1 MSLEERVQYASMKAR
16 HEKKLRPWYLKWW
29 GIILL
34 TIVSLFLILVIASGI
49 YVIKQI
55 QVINSGTTT
64 TDTAEQLQKYLTA
77 INGESDNSWGPSNAP
92 VTIVEFGDF
101 ACPYCEA
108 SYAGVKN
115 IQANY
120 SGKVRI
126 IYRDYPLHDNSI
138 FLALSARCAGEQGKF
153 WQMHDV
159 FFENQDKFNLTQAE
173 LDVAIPALAETLGL
187 NAEQFQACLNTQK
200 YFSKIKQDYDDGTYL
215 QIQGTPTWFINNK
228 AFTGAMTKENLQ
240 TIVEGL
246 LNIIK

>member
-1 MSLEERVQYASMKAR
+1 MSLEERVQYAAMKAR
-16 HEKKLRPWYLKWW
+16 HKHKLRPWYFKWW

-34 TIVSLFLILVIASGI
+34 TIISLFLIVVIASGI
-49 YVIKQI
+49 YVVKQV
-55 QVINSGTTT
+55 QLINSGV
-64 TDTAEQLQKYLTA
+64 TASSTEEQLQTYLTA
-77 INGESDNSWGPSNAP
+77 INGENDNSWGPSDAP
-92 VTIVEFGDF
+92 ITIVEFADF

-108 SYAGVKN
+108 SYASVKN
-115 IQANY
+115 IQENY

-159 FFENQDKFNLTQAE
+159 FFENQDKFNLSQEE
-173 LDVAIPALAETLGL
+173 LATNIPALAQTLGL
-187 NAEQFQACLNTQK
+187 NTDQFKTCLDNQK
-200 YFSKIKQDYDDGTYL
+200 YYPKIKQDYDDGTYL

-228 AFTGAMTKENLQ
+228 MFTGAMDKEGLQ
-240 TIVEGL
+240 TIVDGL